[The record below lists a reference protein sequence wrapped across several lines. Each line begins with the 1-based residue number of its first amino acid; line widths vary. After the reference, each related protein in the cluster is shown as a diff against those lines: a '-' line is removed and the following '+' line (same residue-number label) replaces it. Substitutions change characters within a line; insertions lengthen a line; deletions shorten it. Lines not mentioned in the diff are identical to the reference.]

1 MRQML
6 ASAIIGAVFAAA
18 CSSSSPSSPTPSIP
32 QVAGTYTGQ
41 VTITLPE
48 VGQSR
53 TCPANTS
60 VTQSG
65 SNVNIAP
72 IIFTGSCGNL
82 SVPMGP
88 TTIDATGA
96 LAGSGL
102 DGVFTEPSCGGTY
115 HYVGSGGFF
124 GRELRLT
131 LSATSGLC
139 YNFNFTAVL
148 TR

>member
-1 MRQML
+1 MRVFL
-6 ASAIIGAVFAAA
+6 ACATICATMA
-18 CSSSSPSSPTPSIP
+18 CGGSSPTTPTPTIP

-48 VGQSR
+48 VPSSR
-53 TCPANTS
+53 TCPAQTA

-65 SNVNIAP
+65 SSVNIAP
-72 IIFTGSCGNL
+72 IVFTGTCGNL

-96 LAGSGL
+96 LASSGIAQT
-102 DGVFTEPSCGGTY
+102 FFEPTCGGNYTTI
-115 HYVGSGGFF
+115 GSGGFF
-124 GRELRLT
+124 GRELRITLT
-131 LSATSGLC
+131 ATSSACL
-139 YNFNFTAVL
+139 NFNFTAVL